1 MERTHG
7 RPRDCPRRIA
17 AREVLSAADHS
28 AVVTVLSFSPCFAAL
43 RVRMAYVI
51 CGRFCVQKVVGGS
64 LRVITRTDLRA
75 ATEGEPPPI
84 AIDSDARGCTQHAS
98 HACQDAAQVA
108 HVPR

>member
-1 MERTHG
+1 MFRG
-7 RPRDCPRRIA
+7 RHAC
-17 AREVLSAADHS
+17 E
-28 AVVTVLSFSPCFAAL
+28 
-43 RVRMAYVI
+43 MAYVI
-51 CGRFCVQKVVGGS
+51 CSRFFVYKKWVGGS